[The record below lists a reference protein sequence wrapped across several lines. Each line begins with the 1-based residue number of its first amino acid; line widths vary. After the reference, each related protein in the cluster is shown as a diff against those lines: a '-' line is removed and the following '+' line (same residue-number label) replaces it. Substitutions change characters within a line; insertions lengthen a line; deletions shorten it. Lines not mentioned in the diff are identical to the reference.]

1 MISKVFGVERPGRDL
16 FRAAEQLDLEASWQ
30 RKMDPYAHSTVW
42 LKVEN
47 RAYTQ
52 MEGRGELFHP
62 KPRQAESH
70 GSVPP
75 EWR

>member
-1 MISKVFGVERPGRDL
+1 
-16 FRAAEQLDLEASWQ
+16 
-30 RKMDPYAHSTVW
+30 MDPYAHSTVW

-62 KPRQAESH
+62 KPRQASLRQH
-70 GSVPP
+70 AAGVAIVDS
-75 EWR
+75 RGTAS